1 MEKEEI
7 KQRRANAFSA
17 TVAIDPNDR
26 IVEMLSRRDGMY
38 VITLDKIIRI
48 NLPDDVD
55 AQLEYADAPIT
66 QTGILNKGS
75 RNALVARTIL
85 QANDFSKW
93 IPDKEKQQRVQDI
106 AWEVMFSLLAFD
118 RILNWLKSSIDERQN
133 EIAKNLEKH
142 VTGPSPHALPIVE
155 DLETEFRSAIFI
167 AKHALNSISELF
179 PALFDVDVGR
189 GRYDQI
195 LLWAEKRF
203 GKDEPLCLMLRAD
216 QNWIYLWTELRNA
229 FEHPR
234 PDYYVRV
241 NNFLLLP
248 SRQPQLPTW
257 QLKHAKL
264 DNFRP
269 QNMVT
274 ALEFYRNNI
283 LTFFEN
289 LLLELTDKAVE
300 LPVTVGVIDRDET
313 ARNPECPKRYEFAF
327 LPPID
332 GAIPER

>member
-7 KQRRANAFSA
+7 KRQRTNAFFA
-17 TVAIDPNDR
+17 TVGIDSDDR

-38 VITLDKIIRI
+38 VISLNRIIRI
-48 NLPDDVD
+48 NLPDDAD
-55 AQLEYADAPIT
+55 PQLQYADAPTT

-75 RNALVARTIL
+75 RNPLVARTIL

-93 IPDKEKQQRVQDI
+93 ISDKEKQQSVQDI
-106 AWEVMFSLLAFD
+106 AWEVMFALLAFD
-118 RILNWLKSSIDERQN
+118 RSLNWLKASIDKQQN
-133 EIAKNLEKH
+133 EIAENIEKY

-179 PALFDVDVGR
+179 PAFFDIDVGR
-189 GRYDQI
+189 GRYDRI
-195 LLWAEKRF
+195 LLWAEEKF
-203 GKDEPLCLMLRAD
+203 GKNEPLCLMLRSD
-216 QNWIYLWTELRNA
+216 QNWIYLWTEVRNA

-234 PDYYVRV
+234 PDYYVRI

-248 SRQPQLPTW
+248 NRQPQLPTW
-257 QLKHAKL
+257 QLKHSKL

-274 ALEFYRNNI
+274 ALEFYRDNI

-289 LLLELTDKAVE
+289 LILELTDKAFK
-300 LPVTVGVIDRDET
+300 LPMPVGVIDKDESGRD
-313 ARNPECPKRYEFAF
+313 PDCPKRYELTL
-327 LPPID
+327 LPST
-332 GAIPER
+332 PE

>member
-7 KQRRANAFSA
+7 KRRRANAFSA
-17 TVAIDPNDR
+17 TVGIDPDDR

-38 VITLDKIIRI
+38 VVSLNKIIRI
-48 NLPDDVD
+48 NLPDDAD
-55 AQLEYADAPIT
+55 PQLEYADAPIT
-66 QTGILNKGS
+66 QTGVLNKGS
-75 RNALVARTIL
+75 RNPLVARTIL
-85 QANDFSKW
+85 QAYDFSKW
-93 IPDKEKQQRVQDI
+93 ISDKEKQQRVQDI
-106 AWEVMFSLLAFD
+106 AWEVMFALLAFD
-118 RILNWLKSSIDERQN
+118 RILNWLKKSIYERQD
-133 EIAKNLEKH
+133 EIADNIEKY
-142 VTGPSPHALPIVE
+142 VTGLSPHALPIVE

-167 AKHALNSISELF
+167 AKHALNSVSELF

-189 GRYDQI
+189 GRYDRI
-195 LLWAEKRF
+195 ISWAEEKF
-203 GKDEPLCLMLRAD
+203 GRNEPLCLMLRAD

-234 PDYYVRV
+234 PDYYVRI

-257 QLKHAKL
+257 QLKHPKL

-274 ALEFYRNNI
+274 ALEFYRDNI

-289 LLLELTDKAVE
+289 LLLQLTDKAVE
-300 LPVTVGVIDRDET
+300 LPAPVGVIDKEEGG
-313 ARNPECPKRYEFAF
+313 RNPDCPKRYEFAF
-327 LPPID
+327 YPPTD
-332 GAIPER
+332 V